1 MAQFLLLDDNTSKLL
16 LDDGVS
22 RLLLDELVI
31 SGALAATES
40 GSDTAAISGT
50 VRPVGTL
57 AASETG
63 PDTFASTGTASPPVS
78 GSMAASES
86 GADAFSSTGTV
97 GTVTA
102 AADQILLPIIA
113 RRRGRR

>member
-1 MAQFLLLDDNTSKLL
+1 VAEFLLLDVNTSKLL

-31 SGALAATES
+31 SGTLAATES

-78 GSMAASES
+78 GSMAASET
-86 GADAFSSTGTV
+86 GADTFASTGTS
-97 GTVTA
+97 GAVT